1 MCRTKDK
8 EYLLQEKKITEK
20 RIKSLGIELQ
30 ELREDSLVVD
40 NADRGRI
47 GEDIERI
54 NATREREI
62 KKLEGINFSLSNIS
76 PKVRCEDC
84 GHLIPEK
91 RMKKQPDARCCTPCQ
106 SIRDLKGKT
115 GALRPAYS
123 LSPR

>member
-8 EYLLQEKKITEK
+8 EYLLQAKKTTEEK
-20 RIKSLGIELQ
+20 IKSLGIELQ
-30 ELREDSLVVD
+30 KLREDNLVVD
-40 NADRGRI
+40 TADRGNI
-47 GEDIERI
+47 VGEIERI
-54 NATREREI
+54 NAERQREI

-91 RMKKQPDARCCTPCQ
+91 RMKEQPDARCCTPCQ

-115 GALRPAYS
+115 GVLRPAYS